1 VPPHRGLPPVQ
12 APPGSG
18 PWEVA
23 VPPPAPGTP
32 DGPPGFAPPGEPGHH
47 WDPLLRLLAERRPGL
62 AERLTCLR
70 ERDPERFEDIIA
82 DAVGKR
88 IERALD
94 EQDEQ
99 ADQER
104 PGEPVPPPPMH
115 APRMGGPHH
124 RLEMDEHAR
133 GLQEQQE
140 KLEQQSRELAGQL
153 RRMQR
158 EGAPQ
163 EQMQRSRDELTRI
176 VNQQFD
182 LRTELRKTELERL
195 EQDMK
200 RIQQRLD
207 QVRQNLERRQA
218 ERAEIVARR
227 MEQLLGEDSSGW

>member
-1 VPPHRGLPPVQ
+1 MMPGPGMM
-12 APPGSG
+12 PPG
-18 PWEVA
+18 
-23 VPPPAPGTP
+23 PPCLSPL
-32 DGPPGFAPPGEPGHH
+32 GEPGHR
-47 WDPLLRLLAERRPGL
+47 WDPLLHLLSERRPGL
-62 AERLTCLR
+62 AERLTRLR

-94 EQDEQ
+94 EQEGEP

-163 EQMQRSRDELTRI
+163 EQMQRRRDELTQI

-200 RIQQRLD
+200 RIQERLD

-218 ERAEIVARR
+218 ERGEIVARR